1 MQRGESQM
9 LINILA
15 DLAAAVA
22 GGQEEKEM
30 ET

>member
-9 LINILA
+9 LNILA
-15 DLAAAVA
+15 ILSAAVA
-22 GGQEEKEM
+22 GGEEEKEM

>member
-9 LINILA
+9 LNILA
-15 DLAAAVA
+15 FLSAAMA